1 MTRSAREPVFYSQ
14 HDEAQKLQLVT
25 GFFAPPL
32 TQIKLWRAVIEKAR
46 TQTSF
51 AWGFC
56 FLRGP
61 YWIRTSDFYHVEV
74 AL

>member
-32 TQIKLWRAVIEKAR
+32 TQIKL
-46 TQTSF
+46 
-51 AWGFC
+51 
-56 FLRGP
+56 
-61 YWIRTSDFYHVEV
+61 
-74 AL
+74 